1 MFADILQTVT
11 MVLLAILSVAFFYQ
25 VAYLFVPV
33 LLGKKRI
40 KRKPQPKQH
49 RFAILIA
56 ARNEEKVIG
65 HLLDS
70 IHMQKY
76 PQNLITTYV
85 VADNCTDSTARI
97 AAENGAIVYERFDT
111 QQVGKGYALN
121 YLLDR
126 IEEEGGQDRF
136 DAFMVFDADNVLM
149 PDYFAQ
155 MNRLVDEGY
164 QAFTG
169 YRNTKNFGSSWI
181 SAGYGIWYLHDSC
194 HLSKSRMR
202 LGLSCAV
209 TGTGFGFTTS
219 LLKKMDGWNYFT
231 LTEDIEF
238 STWCAVRGIRI
249 GYCHDAILFDEQ
261 PVTLRQSWRQRTR
274 WAQGG
279 IQVTFKYTKEYPK
292 GLAKGGSVAWSTFEA
307 ITLSLWGLGFAF
319 LCGVLSFV
327 SATVNG
333 GVFAAVISS
342 VVALGGTYLSMAAMA
357 AWTLVTEWKRIR
369 ATTGKKIMSI
379 FCFPLYVLT
388 WMPISILAIFRK
400 FEWTPIEHTEAVS
413 LSALEEE

>member
-1 MFADILQTVT
+1 MFAEIIQTVT
-11 MVLLAILSVAFFYQ
+11 MVLLGILSVAFFYQ
-25 VAYLFVPV
+25 IAYLFVPV

-40 KRKPQPKQH
+40 RRKPQPKQH
-49 RFAILIA
+49 HFAILIA

-70 IHMQKY
+70 IQKQKY
-76 PQNLITTYV
+76 PQNLITTFV
-85 VADNCTDSTARI
+85 VADNCTDATARV
-97 AAENGAIVYERFDT
+97 AADNGAVVYERFNT
-111 QQVGKGYALN
+111 EQVGKGYALN
-121 YLLDR
+121 YLLQR
-126 IEEEGGQDRF
+126 IEEDGGQDRF

-169 YRNTKNFGSSWI
+169 YRNTKNFGSSWV

-292 GLAKGGSVAWSTFEA
+292 GLAKGGNVAWSTFEA

-319 LCGVLSFV
+319 LCGTLSFV
-327 SATVNG
+327 STTANG
-333 GVFAAVISS
+333 GVLAAVIGSAA
-342 VVALGGTYLSMAAMA
+342 ALLGTYFSMAAMA
-357 AWTLVTEWKRIR
+357 AWTLFTEWKRIR
-369 ATTGKKIMSI
+369 ATIGKKIMSI